1 MFLAIS
7 TDHARGDFMFD
18 DARFYTRLAENSM
31 SYGKAKC
38 SDSAMFLKISKLD
51 FDDDLLTAIDRAE
64 DYLIEN

>member
-1 MFLAIS
+1 
-7 TDHARGDFMFD
+7 MFD
-18 DARFYTRLAENSM
+18 DARFYCRLAEDSQ

-38 SDSAMFLKISKLD
+38 NDSAMFLAISKLD